1 MINYKCLNE
10 FVEQKTNARKYT
22 EDKRLKNKIRLLIAG
37 FLVSASLS
45 ACGEDPELTQFR
57 NSIEDFCTE
66 ISQIDTSINSID
78 ASSESAVSELL
89 SCLDE
94 LEVAFQGFA
103 DLDFPDEFDY
113 LEEIADEAGDYMST
127 AVSGYHEAY
136 GAGAYDQYT
145 AAYASENYSRAYKR
159 VQIIITFLHGE
170 TPEDVDLQMEE

>member
-1 MINYKCLNE
+1 M
-10 FVEQKTNARKYT
+10 
-22 EDKRLKNKIRLLIAG
+22 KNKIRLLVAG
-37 FLVSASLS
+37 LLVSASLT

-66 ISQIDTSINSID
+66 ISKIDTAINSID
-78 ASSESAVSELL
+78 ASSESAVTELL

-103 DLDFPDEFDY
+103 DLDFPEEFDY
-113 LEEIADEAGDYMST
+113 LEEIADQAGDYMST
-127 AVSGYHEAY
+127 AVSSYHEAY
-136 GAGAYDQYT
+136 SADAYDQYT

-170 TPEDVDLQMEE
+170 TPDDVDLQIE

>member
-1 MINYKCLNE
+1 M
-10 FVEQKTNARKYT
+10 
-22 EDKRLKNKIRLLIAG
+22 KNKIRLLIAG